1 MQNRYPVK
9 AAYCYA
15 LFRLKIL
22 DLCLVEKT
30 VFPVFAKD
38 TGGKD
43 HFSVAEIPTVV
54 NYFRKFHIKDPVCR

>member
-54 NYFRKFHIKDPVCR
+54 NYLLVQVSLYF